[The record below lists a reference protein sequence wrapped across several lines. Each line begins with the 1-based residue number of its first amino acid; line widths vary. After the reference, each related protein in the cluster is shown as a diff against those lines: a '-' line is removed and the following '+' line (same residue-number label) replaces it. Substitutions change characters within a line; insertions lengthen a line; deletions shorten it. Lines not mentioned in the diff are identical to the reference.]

1 MAQVD
6 LHLHTTRSDGTLTPT
21 QMVDLVA
28 ERGLTVVAIT
38 DHDSTDGLEEAI
50 AAARAHP
57 QLTVLPGVEISTD
70 VPGGEVH
77 ILAYFV
83 DRDDVDFQQTLVRFR
98 QSRFERGRKMVE
110 KLEALGVTLSWER
123 VLEIAGDASV
133 GRPHVARAM
142 VEAGHVVTT
151 QEAFDH
157 YLGRNGPAYADR
169 EKLTP
174 EEAIELAA
182 ANGALPVLAHPI
194 YVENVE
200 TNLPSWKRAGLVGIE
215 VYYRTNDARE
225 IDPMLAVAR
234 RHGLIPCGGSDYH
247 ANGHDGEVEPGSV
260 GPPMETFERLAALK
274 AERDR
279 R

>member
-57 QLTVLPGVEISTD
+57 QLTVLPGVEMSTD

-83 DRDDVDFQQTLVRFR
+83 DRDDDDFQQTLVRFR

-142 VEAGHVVTT
+142 VEAGHVVST
-151 QEAFDH
+151 QEAFD
-157 YLGRNGPAYADR
+157 
-169 EKLTP
+169 
-174 EEAIELAA
+174 
-182 ANGALPVLAHPI
+182 
-194 YVENVE
+194 
-200 TNLPSWKRAGLVGIE
+200 
-215 VYYRTNDARE
+215 
-225 IDPMLAVAR
+225 
-234 RHGLIPCGGSDYH
+234 
-247 ANGHDGEVEPGSV
+247 
-260 GPPMETFERLAALK
+260 
-274 AERDR
+274 
-279 R
+279 